1 MCFNETDK
9 SGVIAGP
16 GESICGDDEVVWIAG
31 LAVELFGIVRE
42 RFVVVSWPAASAIDQ
57 GRRRCR

>member
-16 GESICGDDEVVWIAG
+16 GESICGDDEVVWIAR

-42 RFVVVSWPAASAIDQ
+42 RFVVVSSKKLADQ
-57 GRRRCR
+57 VA